1 MTLCAMTLMFCIF
14 ADDKDYMAGAL
25 MFDAPTGDLAAT
37 KKALKDAEEDTRLGM
52 RDHLEQFRNSHGCLF
67 SSLLRDSG
75 GSLHN
80 SVLKKCPP
88 ETAAQLSA
96 ALSDTASS
104 GAAGG
109 FLAFGPRQFVLPLL
123 GRLRNTLARSLVP
136 DLDTRGDSFAWVVD
150 FPLFLIGS

>member
-1 MTLCAMTLMFCIF
+1 MF
-14 ADDKDYMAGAL
+14 ADDKDYMAGTL
-25 MFDAPTGDLAAT
+25 MFEAATSDLAAT

-52 RDHLEQFRNSHGCLF
+52 RDHLEQFRNSHGCLL
-67 SSLLRDSG
+67 SSLLRHSG

-88 ETAAQLSA
+88 ETAAQLA
-96 ALSDTASS
+96 TTLCATSS

-109 FLAFGPRQFVLPLL
+109 FLAFGPRKFVLPLL
-123 GRLRNTLARSLVP
+123 GRLRNTLARALVP

-150 FPLFLIGS
+150 FPLFLIGW

>member
-1 MTLCAMTLMFCIF
+1 MF

-25 MFDAPTGDLAAT
+25 IFEAPTGDLAAT

-52 RDHLEQFRNSHGCLF
+52 RDHLEQFCNSHGCLF

-80 SVLKKCPP
+80 SVLKKCPM

-96 ALSDTASS
+96 ALSATGTSS

-109 FLAFGPRQFVLPLL
+109 FLAFGPRKFVLPLL

-150 FPLFLIGS
+150 FPLFLIGALN